1 MIKLKKRGIS
11 LIVLIVTIIVIII
24 LAAVVI
30 LTLSKNNPIESAKE
44 ASFKEDVR
52 TFQDEL
58 AMYISKDYTNKAG
71 VRDKKIKATMYTKDG
86 SEKSVYTYIPS
97 FKAKYEGK
105 FVIKNDE
112 LKYNEDTLAGTELEW
127 CSNLNIKSNERT
139 GAEKAGAS
147 PKIYYGK
154 TVNYSVPITT
164 YLTNSEGEGK
174 GKWKI
179 FYSDGDNLYL
189 ITDSRI
195 KLPYSSTDTSQN
207 TFLSGYITT
216 SEWSARFGNSYDD
229 GIFPKYPIVNK
240 DGSNIVDY
248 NRTTPTKITKYA
260 SELVLKSLNESYY
273 NQGFSPTKENEG
285 LASMRAVI
293 SMLDTDVWS
302 VFKDNNFADYAIG
315 GPSLEMFCKSYSQT
329 HDKGIEAKA
338 FSKENGVADQYGYKV
353 KIADSVEYKNDT
365 DNNYIS
371 SDFNYLYRYDILSKE
386 SYWLCSPSV
395 QTDYARIMQI
405 GRFGAIN
412 HGYRDQD
419 WNLCGFRPIVCLNSN
434 VMLVDGTDGNDFDI
448 SFP

>member
-1 MIKLKKRGIS
+1 M
-11 LIVLIVTIIVIII
+11 
-24 LAAVVI
+24 VI

-52 TFQDEL
+52 TYQDEL

-147 PKIYYGK
+147 PKTYYGK

-207 TFLSGYITT
+207 TFLSGYITY
-216 SEWSARFGNSYDD
+216 SEWSATFRINGNEGVFSN
-229 GIFPKYPIVNK
+229 YPI
-240 DGSNIVDY
+240 SNLDY

-260 SELVLKSLNESYY
+260 SESTLKSLNESYY
-273 NQGFSPTKENEG
+273 SQGFSPKSGNEG
-285 LASMRAVI
+285 LSSIRAI
-293 SMLDTDVWS
+293 TSLLDTDVWS
-302 VFKDNNFADYAIG
+302 VFKDDKFADYAIG

-329 HDKGIEAKA
+329 HEQGVEAKA
-338 FSKENGVADQYGYKV
+338 FAKKNGIADQYGYKV
-353 KIADSVEYKNDT
+353 KMSGNEEYDFLTANWT
-365 DNNYIS
+365 IR
-371 SDFNYLYRYDILSKE
+371 SDFDCLYYGNGERY
-386 SYWLCSPSV
+386 WFCSPSAR
-395 QTDYARIMQI
+395 TGYARIMHM
-405 GRFGAIN
+405 GTYGGIN
-412 HGYRDQD
+412 DNYVDL
-419 WNLCGFRPIVCLNSN
+419 NNNACATGFRPIVCLNSN